1 MDCGEGCPTAAVMFG
16 VPGLPVLRAEI
27 DSGVW
32 RCPERACAVVT
43 FTETHEPAAPRS
55 RLTRR
60 ATCCVT
66 DAIADDDATV
76 SALGL
81 DGLAHGFPHLR

>member
-1 MDCGEGCPTAAVMFG
+1 M
-16 VPGLPVLRAEI
+16 
-27 DSGVW
+27 
-32 RCPERACAVVT
+32 
-43 FTETHEPAAPRS
+43 THEPAAPRS

-60 ATCCVT
+60 ATCYVT